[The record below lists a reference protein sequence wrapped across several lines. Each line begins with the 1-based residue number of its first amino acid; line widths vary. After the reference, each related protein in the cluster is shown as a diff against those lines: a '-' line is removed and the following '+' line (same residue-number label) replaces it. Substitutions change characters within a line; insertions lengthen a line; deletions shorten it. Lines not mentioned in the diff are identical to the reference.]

1 MTICPQVSSWVIE
14 VEVQWAIWV
23 LSGKTIRGPFV
34 SYGEKL
40 VEIGLLEV
48 GADGLI
54 SHDGWLVRDV
64 NDLLEKLGG
73 VKGCWLSKR
82 SVLIFVGDSHLCLL
96 GPSRCGFL
104 FVLIW

>member
-1 MTICPQVSSWVIE
+1 MTISPQVSSWVIE
-14 VEVQWAIWV
+14 VEMQWAIWV

-40 VEIGLLEV
+40 VEIGLLDV

-64 NDLLEKLGG
+64 NALLEKLGG
-73 VKGCWLSKR
+73 WKGCWLSKR
-82 SVLIFVGDSHLCLL
+82 SVLIFVGESHLCLL